1 MRVTTTRR
9 TPRNT
14 RAALVAL
21 TAAGA
26 LALTACSGDS
36 GGMPEGGDGGGD
48 AGGEAGENVEIR
60 FAWWGSDTR
69 HETTQAIIDLF
80 EEKNPNITV
89 VPDYTDWGGYWDKL
103 ATSVA
108 GGDTPDVITQEE
120 RYISDYATRGVIA
133 DMHELEIDTSEIPE
147 EVLATGEIDG
157 QLYGIATGVNAYSMV
172 ANPEV
177 FEQAGVEMPD
187 DSTWT
192 WEDYVEIAGQISEGA
207 GDGVWGTQD
216 YGFNEAGLA
225 VLARQ
230 KGETLYSPDGG
241 LGVSEETIAEFFQR
255 SLDLMENNGQPDA
268 SRSVEIQNA
277 GPEGSLLGT
286 GTGAMGVWWSNQ
298 LGALSTAAGADLE
311 LLRLPGESQ
320 YERTGMYFKPAMYY
334 SISAT
339 TEHPE
344 ESAKFVDFLLNDP
357 EVAALQLTDRGLPSN
372 LSVRESILGDL
383 EAADQRMAEFMSDLE
398 DEIVDSP
405 PVPPNGSAQMQD
417 IITRINTEV
426 LFGNITPQEAAERF
440 TSEVEAAIGG

>member
-1 MRVTTTRR
+1 MRATTTRR
-9 TPRNT
+9 TPRT

-26 LALTACSGDS
+26 IALTACSGDS
-36 GGMPEGGDGGGD
+36 GAMPEGGAGEGGDGGP
-48 AGGEAGENVEIR
+48 VEIR

-69 HETTQAIIDLF
+69 HETTQQIIDLF
-80 EEKNPNITV
+80 EEKNPGITV
-89 VPDYTDWGGYWDKL
+89 VPDFTDWGGYWDKL

-120 RYISDYATRGVIA
+120 RYLSDYATRGVIA
-133 DMHELEIDTSEIPE
+133 DMSELGIDTAEIPD

-157 QLYGIATGVNAYSMV
+157 KLYGIPTGVNAYAVV
-172 ANPEV
+172 ANPTI

-187 DSTWT
+187 DETWT

-225 VLARQ
+225 ILARQ
-230 KGETLYSPDGG
+230 KGETLYTPDGG
-241 LGVSEETIAEFFQR
+241 LGVSPETVAEFFQR
-255 SLDLMENNGQPDA
+255 SLDLMANNGQPDA

-298 LGALSTAAGADLE
+298 LGALSSAAGTDLE

-320 YERTGMYFKPAMYY
+320 HERTGMYFKPAMYY
-334 SISAT
+334 SVSAT

-372 LSVRESILGDL
+372 LSVREAISGDL
-383 EAADQRMAEFMSDLE
+383 EAADKKVADFMADLE
-398 DEIVDSP
+398 DEIVDNP
-405 PVPPNGSAQMQD
+405 PVPPNGSAEMQD
-417 IITRINTEV
+417 IIGRINTEV
-426 LFGNITPQEAAERF
+426 LFGNITPEQAAEQF
-440 TSEVEAAIGG
+440 ISEVGAAIGG

>member
-9 TPRNT
+9 TPRTT

-26 LALTACSGDS
+26 MALTACSGDS
-36 GGMPEGGDGGGD
+36 GAMPESDGGNGD
-48 AGGEAGENVEIR
+48 AAEGGNVEIR

-69 HETTQAIIDLF
+69 HETTQQIIDLF
-80 EEKNPNITV
+80 EEKNPGITV

-133 DMHELEIDTSEIPE
+133 DLNELDIDTAEIPE
-147 EVLATGEIDG
+147 EILATGEIDG
-157 QLYGIATGVNAYSMV
+157 KLYGIATGVNAYAMV
-172 ANPEV
+172 ANPEI

-187 DSTWT
+187 DTTWT

-216 YGFNEAGLA
+216 YGFNEAGLN

-230 KGETLYSPDGG
+230 KGESLYSPDGG
-241 LGVSEETIAEFFQR
+241 LGVSEETVAEFFQR
-255 SLDLMENNGQPDA
+255 SLDLMANNGQPDA

-286 GTGAMGVWWSNQ
+286 STGAMGVWWSNQ
-298 LGALSTAAGADLE
+298 LGALSSASGAELE
-311 LLRLPGESQ
+311 LLRLPGEAQ

-344 ESAKFVDFLLNDP
+344 EAAKFVDFLLNDP

-372 LSVRESILGDL
+372 LSVRESIVGDL
-383 EAADQRMAEFMSDLE
+383 EAADQKVAEFMSDLE

-417 IITRINTEV
+417 IMTRINTEV

-440 TSEVEAAIGG
+440 ISEVEAAIGG

>member
-1 MRVTTTRR
+1 MRATTTRR
-9 TPRNT
+9 TPRT

-36 GGMPEGGDGGGD
+36 GAMPEGGGAGEGGD
-48 AGGEAGENVEIR
+48 GDPVEIR

-69 HETTQAIIDLF
+69 HETTQKIIDLF
-80 EEKNPNITV
+80 EEKNPGITV
-89 VPDYTDWGGYWDKL
+89 VPDFTDWGGYWDKL

-120 RYISDYATRGVIA
+120 RYLSDYATRGVIA
-133 DMHELEIDTSEIPE
+133 DLSELSVDTSEIPD

-157 QLYGIATGVNAYSMV
+157 KLYGIATGVNAYAVV
-172 ANPEV
+172 ANPAI

-187 DSTWT
+187 DETWT

-225 VLARQ
+225 ILARQ
-230 KGETLYSPDGG
+230 KGETLYTPDGG
-241 LGVSEETIAEFFQR
+241 LGVSPETVAEFFQR
-255 SLDLMENNGQPDA
+255 SLDLMANNGQPDA

-298 LGALSTAAGADLE
+298 LGALSSAAGSELE

-372 LSVRESILGDL
+372 LSVRESISGDL
-383 EAADQRMAEFMSDLE
+383 EDADKKVAEFMADLE
-398 DEIVDSP
+398 DEIVDNP
-405 PVPPNGSAQMQD
+405 PVPPNGSAEMQD
-417 IITRINTEV
+417 IIGRINTEV
-426 LFGNITPQEAAERF
+426 LFGNITPQQAAEQF
-440 TSEVEAAIGG
+440 ISEVGAAIGG

>member
-1 MRVTTTRR
+1 MRATTTRR

-36 GGMPEGGDGGGD
+36 GAMPEGGGGEGEDGG
-48 AGGEAGENVEIR
+48 NVEIR

-69 HETTQAIIDLF
+69 HETTQQIIDLF
-80 EEKNPNITV
+80 EEKNPGITV

-133 DMHELEIDTSEIPE
+133 DLHELDIDTSEIPE
-147 EVLATGEIDG
+147 EIVATGEIDG
-157 QLYGIATGVNAYSMV
+157 KLYGIATGVNAYSMV
-172 ANPEV
+172 ADPEI
-177 FEQAGVEMPD
+177 FAQAGVEMPD
-187 DSTWT
+187 DETWT

-207 GDGVWGTQD
+207 GEGVWGTQD

-225 VLARQ
+225 ILARQ
-230 KGETLYSPDGG
+230 KGETLYNADGT
-241 LGVSEETIAEFFQR
+241 LGVSPETVAEFFQL
-255 SLDLMENNGQPDA
+255 SLDLMANGGQPDA

-286 GTGAMGVWWSNQ
+286 NTGAMGVWWSNQ
-298 LGALSTAAGADLE
+298 LGALSSASGHELE

-334 SISAT
+334 SVSAT

-344 ESAKFVDFLLNDP
+344 ESAKLVDFLLNDP
-357 EVAALQLTDRGLPSN
+357 EVAKLQLTDRGLPSN
-372 LSVRESILGDL
+372 VSVRESITGDL
-383 EAADQRMAEFMSDLE
+383 EAADQKVAEFMADLE
-398 DEIVDSP
+398 DEIVDNP

-417 IITRINTEV
+417 IMTRVNTEV

-440 TSEVEAAIGG
+440 ISEVEAAIGG